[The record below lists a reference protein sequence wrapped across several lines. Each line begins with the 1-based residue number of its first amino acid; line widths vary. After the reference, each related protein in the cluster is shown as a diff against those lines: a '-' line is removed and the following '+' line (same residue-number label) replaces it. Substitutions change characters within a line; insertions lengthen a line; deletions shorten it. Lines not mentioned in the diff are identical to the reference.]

1 MIACVGLGAELRDG
15 ICHEQALA
23 RIAELTREGGFL
35 GSAALARG
43 ERSADL
49 YADAVAFAFAGQE
62 RQRQSHIHK
71 VIVAAMCGEFGPSAP
86 HVWLSPLLS
95 VFWFFSLPV
104 VARTHMFVD
113 QLKETN
119 SSWDVTVLIEA
130 IRKTLKIR
138 DRTSIPI

>member
-1 MIACVGLGAELRDG
+1 M
-15 ICHEQALA
+15 
-23 RIAELTREGGFL
+23 
-35 GSAALARG
+35 
-43 ERSADL
+43 
-49 YADAVAFAFAGQE
+49 
-62 RQRQSHIHK
+62 
-71 VIVAAMCGEFGPSAP
+71 
-86 HVWLSPLLS
+86 
-95 VFWFFSLPV
+95 FWFFSLPV